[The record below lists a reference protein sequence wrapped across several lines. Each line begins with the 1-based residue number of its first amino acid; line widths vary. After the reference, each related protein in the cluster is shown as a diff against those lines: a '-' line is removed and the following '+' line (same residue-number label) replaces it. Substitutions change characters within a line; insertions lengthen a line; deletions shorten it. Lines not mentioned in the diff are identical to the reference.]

1 MAHSQKPQSDRP
13 DLAHVESIPDDNKIT
28 PTAEYHPDEL
38 VKSKFDGLSIPRTV
52 WVFRRVALVAL
63 AVYTGYVCEGFEVSD
78 WNSVAELRLTRIL
91 SPSSK
96 SVTTSS
102 RMPASSNSLDVKA
115 VRVYRHL
122 ILPGVS

>member
-1 MAHSQKPQSDRP
+1 
-13 DLAHVESIPDDNKIT
+13 
-28 PTAEYHPDEL
+28 
-38 VKSKFDGLSIPRTV
+38 
-52 WVFRRVALVAL
+52 
-63 AVYTGYVCEGFEVSD
+63 VSD
-78 WNSVAELRLTRIL
+78 WHWVAELRLTRIL

-122 ILPGVS
+122 IPLGVSWHARP